1 MFPYIEVTQC
11 QTVVC
16 AVKTCVCEQ
25 MPDFHRVDAQ
35 RESARAPTVNTSI
48 CEQMP
53 GLGRVTTQWKNASTV
68 NTLYGSRC
76 WVLAEL
82 NVREKYSISIKLARE
97 VWALPEFLSKSGIAW
112 DLSTDHCLSLYFENR
127 CRKCLYNCQPPPKF

>member
-1 MFPYIEVTQC
+1 MFPYIGVTWC

-25 MPDFHRVDAQ
+25 MPDFQRVDAQ

-68 NTLYGSRC
+68 NTLCGSRC

-82 NVREKYSISIKLARE
+82 NVREKYSISTKLARE
-97 VWALPEFLSKSGIAW
+97 IWALLEFLSKNVIAQ
-112 DLSTDHCLSLYFENR
+112 DLSTDHCLSSYIENR
-127 CRKCLYNCQPPPKF
+127 CQKCLYICYPPPKL